1 MRGNSALAILLC
13 IVGIAC
19 VVLAVIYFT
28 LKTNLFASGHPI
40 RHTDRAIVLI
50 VVRSGVPRGGVLR
63 QTTTA
68 SPDRTTRRRAAHD
81 CGAALVLSF
90 ERRQVP

>member
-1 MRGNSALAILLC
+1 MRGNSALAILLS

-28 LKTNLFASGHPI
+28 LKTNLFASGHPF

-50 VVRSGVPRGGVLR
+50 IVAVVCLAAAYFARPRR
-63 QTTTA
+63 IA
-68 SPDRTTRRRAAHD
+68 
-81 CGAALVLSF
+81 
-90 ERRQVP
+90 